1 MLQTLNHYNAYI
13 SIGGRPL
20 SNLRFADDV
29 DLLVGTEA
37 RSDHKTKDCFK
48 VVWNGNYN
56 RKMQDKDNSLKKCGR
71 TIIKIN
77 GQTMEEVEVNT
88 FKYLWSIICSDGSS
102 TNLGS
107 YDTMYHD

>member
-1 MLQTLNHYNAYI
+1 
-13 SIGGRPL
+13 
-20 SNLRFADDV
+20 
-29 DLLVGTEA
+29 
-37 RSDHKTKDCFK
+37 
-48 VVWNGNYN
+48 
-56 RKMQDKDNSLKKCGR
+56 MQDKDNSFKKCGR